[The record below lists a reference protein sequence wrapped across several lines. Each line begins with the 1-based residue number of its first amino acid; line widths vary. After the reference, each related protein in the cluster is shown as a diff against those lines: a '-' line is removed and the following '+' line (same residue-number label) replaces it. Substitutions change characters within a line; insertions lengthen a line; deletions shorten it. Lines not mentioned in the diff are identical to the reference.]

1 MKEGRNL
8 RKGELRRAEILRVA
22 EDLFYEKGYESTTL
36 SDILH
41 ALGLSKGGF
50 YHHFESK

>member
-22 EDLFYEKGYESTTL
+22 EDLFYEKGY
-36 SDILH
+36 
-41 ALGLSKGGF
+41 
-50 YHHFESK
+50 